1 MDNYQENIVSYI
13 ENLITGVCAFELK
26 EGSYNLTCV
35 YANEGLSRMLGYS
48 KKDIDKYVKNIR
60 YCILPEDIPVFD
72 QGIRECLKA
81 DGAVDTEFRTI
92 TGKGE
97 LRWLYTRCNLYSKVG
112 DTYTIIA
119 TVIDVTEKKTGDEE
133 LRAQAAR
140 MHLIDTVEKES
151 VFDYN
156 VKSDVLVLKY
166 TDEEQ
171 REKEIIIPDYV
182 AKFDSSYFAAGEA
195 QKYLA
200 CFNKL
205 MTGPVNENIS
215 IKSSRFSGNFKEYD
229 LTLSSIVGLEGYVTR
244 IVGRFIDKDKL
255 KEDKKSDDQLLLE
268 NYDGLS
274 LRESAMKTLYDG
286 MLSKESWAKVYN
298 MLLNKSGCSFGGIF
312 PDVNSLSKNED
323 ITIFTIPDYEYSI
336 EDYKSKRRA
345 AAEFEDLFKN
355 VKNLTEISIQQA
367 SGYSFSLEQFMADND
382 FEKIIYYPFVKDGK
396 YVGSIVLFNPVNEED
411 FAADEL
417 KQLISLIDTCTV
429 QIALSDFDT
438 REMMIKLLMLEL
450 MDQYIYLVDYES
462 KRLLFANKKVFDR
475 SEDIKVGTQCYT
487 SLMEGYIEECSN
499 CIVSKLD
506 PTDPHSTQTADVFN
520 YSLRTWIKSTAGW
533 FMPEHG
539 ICMITGTDISDYFI
553 A

>member
-13 ENLITGVCAFELK
+13 ENLITGVIAFELK

-81 DGAVDTEFRTI
+81 DGAVNTEFRTI

-151 VFDYN
+151 IFDYN
-156 VKSDVLVLKY
+156 VKSDVLDLKY
-166 TDEEQ
+166 IDEDQ

-182 AKFDSSYFAAGEA
+182 AKFDSSYFASGEVE
-195 QKYLA
+195 KYLA

-205 MTGPVNENIS
+205 MTGPINENIV
-215 IKSSRFSGNFKEYD
+215 IKSKRFSKDFKEYD

-255 KEDKKSDDQLLLE
+255 KEDNESSDKKLFVDYE
-268 NYDGLS
+268 GLS

-286 MLSKESWAKVYN
+286 MLSKDSWDRVYN
-298 MLLNKSGCSFGGIF
+298 MLLTKSGCSFGGIF
-312 PDVNSLSKNED
+312 PDVNSLSESND
-323 ITIFTIPDYEYSI
+323 ITMFTIPGYEYTF
-336 EDYKSKRRA
+336 EDDKAKRRA

-355 VKNLTEISIQQA
+355 VKNFAEISDQQA
-367 SGYSFSLEQFMADND
+367 TGYSYSLSQFMTDNG
-382 FEKIIYYPFVKDGK
+382 FEKIIYYPFVKEGK
-396 YVGSIVLFNPVNEED
+396 YVGCIVLFNPVNDEEID
-411 FAADEL
+411 TLEL
-417 KQLISLIDTCTV
+417 KQLISLIDTCTI
-429 QIALSDFDT
+429 QITLSDFDT
-438 REMMIKLLMLEL
+438 REMMIKLLMLEF

-475 SEDIKVGTQCYT
+475 SDDI
-487 SLMEGYIEECSN
+487 
-499 CIVSKLD
+499 
-506 PTDPHSTQTADVFN
+506 
-520 YSLRTWIKSTAGW
+520 
-533 FMPEHG
+533 
-539 ICMITGTDISDYFI
+539 
-553 A
+553 